1 MGKKSIDMPKIA
13 IFFGGKKDENPS
25 DVAVNCLLL
34 REPHLKPLTGSLDKY
49 RQQLSDVYPLVI

>member
-1 MGKKSIDMPKIA
+1 L
-13 IFFGGKKDENPS
+13 GKKDENLS

-49 RQQLSDVYPLVI
+49 RQQLHDVYLQMMGEAFCDVQVQGIYA